1 MKMNNGDLI
10 IINWRNNYN
19 KNMKQKLL
27 CYHKKQKDCLFS
39 LMREVLKWKLIEG
52 KLLFWKKN

>member
-19 KNMKQKLL
+19 KNTSLKSL
-27 CYHKKQKDCLFS
+27 CYHKKQKDYLFL

-52 KLLFWKKN
+52 KLQFWKKN